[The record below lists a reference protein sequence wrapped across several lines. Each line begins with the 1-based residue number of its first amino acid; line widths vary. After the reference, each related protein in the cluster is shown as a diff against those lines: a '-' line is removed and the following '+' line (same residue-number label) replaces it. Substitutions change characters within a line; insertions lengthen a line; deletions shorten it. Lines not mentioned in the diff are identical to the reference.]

1 MWANPASGGG
11 WSSTFRGFVFGT
23 FPDAASR
30 CSPSG
35 FAEIQVMAGMIAG
48 HRSNKRTGNLRSW
61 LGLLIGFLMSV
72 MFSSIFRIMARELT
86 PRMHPFSGYVDPTF
100 NYFVPSLTVN
110 DRGCGFA
117 GTMPSVAYSQ
127 SACEDCPAGLQD
139 KLAFPSHGHLGV
151 GRGRVCDFLIAESVA
166 PIFEQAFAN

>member
-11 WSSTFRGFVFGT
+11 WSSTFRGFEFGT

-35 FAEIQVMAGMIAG
+35 FAEIQVMAGMITG
-48 HRSNKRTGNLRSW
+48 HRSNKRTGNLRSR

-86 PRMHPFSGYVDPTF
+86 PRMQPFSGYVDPTF
-100 NYFVPSLTVN
+100 NCFVPSLAVN

-117 GTMPSVAYSQ
+117 GAMPLVA
-127 SACEDCPAGLQD
+127 
-139 KLAFPSHGHLGV
+139 
-151 GRGRVCDFLIAESVA
+151 
-166 PIFEQAFAN
+166 